1 MMMYRDLEE
10 REKTDLF
17 LICLLHLFL
26 TFLCDPFT
34 TGITGFKMHTR
45 GDVIMVSDGWKTLS
59 NSHLAS

>member
-1 MMMYRDLEE
+1 M
-10 REKTDLF
+10 
-17 LICLLHLFL
+17 LITLFL

-59 NSHLAS
+59 NSRLAS